1 MRVTDTILQRN
12 FLSNLSQ
19 SSERL
24 YEQETRVL
32 TNKRVNKP
40 SDNPVDAINSM
51 VIRTKLDEIDQYDRN
66 ISRAKGLL
74 ENSETVIAQLS
85 DMFDRVKV
93 LTIQGA
99 SDTSGP
105 MDKLSIS
112 YEVNQIIEQLFNAA
126 NNRSES
132 TYVFAGTYNNAAPYR
147 AVRNEQGQIEAVTS
161 NGSTGDINRIIGEN
175 ITIKTNVNGEEL
187 FEQGGNL
194 FDTLISVR
202 DNLEANDSD
211 ALRENLTALNDSSEK
226 INNTRAVVG
235 SRVNRIESAA
245 ARNESDK
252 FKFTEY
258 LSNTEDIDAAEAI
271 IDYQAQL
278 LTLQS
283 SLQAGARILLP
294 KLGDFLR

>member
-1 MRVTDTILQRN
+1 M
-12 FLSNLSQ
+12 
-19 SSERL
+19 
-24 YEQETRVL
+24 
-32 TNKRVNKP
+32 
-40 SDNPVDAINSM
+40 
-51 VIRTKLDEIDQYDRN
+51 
-66 ISRAKGLL
+66 
-74 ENSETVIAQLS
+74 
-85 DMFDRVKV
+85 
-93 LTIQGA
+93 
-99 SDTSGP
+99 
-105 MDKLSIS
+105 
-112 YEVNQIIEQLFNAA
+112 
-126 NNRSES
+126 
-132 TYVFAGTYNNAAPYR
+132 
-147 AVRNEQGQIEAVTS
+147 TS

>member
-24 YEQETRVL
+24 YEQEIRVL